1 MNHLKLVERHRSRR
15 GALST
20 QIRKSIFSVFRSLPK
35 INMKSTPS
43 EIKAWKSLP
52 IVKQCY
58 EKLHSSEND
67 ETTWC
72 GKIIDETWEDTSKV
86 SKEQISFVIA
96 ICESFL
102 NPNNEILKNDNK
114 FLSKRLRKNLVSIKN
129 IRIFLIF

>member
-1 MNHLKLVERHRSRR
+1 
-15 GALST
+15 
-20 QIRKSIFSVFRSLPK
+20 
-35 INMKSTPS
+35 MKSTPS

-52 IVKQCY
+52 MVKRCY
-58 EKLHSSEND
+58 ELLHSKPEND

-72 GKIIDETWEDTSKV
+72 GKIINETWQDTSKV
-86 SKEQISFVIA
+86 SKEQIAFVIA

-114 FLSKRLRKNLVSIKN
+114 FLSKRLKRNLVSIKN